1 LTYFQRGLLSVVCIL
16 LGFVFFPLF
25 FLGGLIAW
33 SVYRDIVEAP
43 ARRAQQA
50 EIDASINAPVSVED
64 IRWACESPAE
74 TTFLDAMVSAYSLQ
88 TGQGAIEGRGLRLR
102 NQISLGRLKIY
113 KWHASSQY
121 RADFLVDDKL
131 VVEID
136 GATYH
141 SSPEAI
147 ARDSQRD
154 ADMRRE
160 GYIVL
165 RIPAQLVFQNSVE
178 TVKRVED
185 ARTAI
190 RCSAS
195 LSA

>member
-1 LTYFQRGLLSVVCIL
+1 LTYFQRGLLSVICIL

-50 EIDASINAPVSVED
+50 AIDASINAPVSVD
-64 IRWACESPAE
+64 DVRLACESPAE
-74 TTFLDAMVSAYSLQ
+74 TAFLDAMVSAYALQ
-88 TGQGAIEGRGLRLR
+88 TGPGAIEGRGLRLR
-102 NQISLGRLKIY
+102 NQISMGRLNIH

-121 RADFLVDDKL
+121 RADFLVDEKL

-136 GATYH
+136 GVAFH

-147 ARDSQRD
+147 ARDQQRD

-160 GYIVL
+160 GYTVL
-165 RIPAQLVFQNSVE
+165 RIPAQVVFQNSGE

-185 ARTAI
+185 ARRAI
-190 RCSAS
+190 R
-195 LSA
+195 